1 MVNPQLMHYL
11 ETTIIPQYKQLDT
24 SHSPEHVYQV
34 LKNSIEIAESLSVD
48 LDIVSTV
55 AVFHDL
61 GLLNGRKNHE
71 RTSRSMVESDAFFG
85 EYFTKEQR
93 KIIGEAVEDH
103 RASLSYEP
111 RSIYGKI
118 ISEADR
124 DLDFYRILERTIYF
138 AIEKKRL
145 TDPIKLYHEAFEYIQ
160 QKYGP
165 HHHLTFWLN
174 YSKNIAGLAEIH
186 EMLADPIKYN
196 HAFSACYE
204 QRMKKAEFLS

>member
-11 ETTIIPQYKQLDT
+11 ETTIIPQYKQFDT

-34 LKNSIEIAESLSVD
+34 LENSIEIAAPLSVD

-61 GLLNGRKNHE
+61 GLLKGRKNHE
-71 RTSRSMVESDAFFG
+71 RASRSMVESDAFLAD
-85 EYFTKEQR
+85 YFTKEQR

-138 AIEKKRL
+138 AIEKRVFLILIIFAKR
-145 TDPIKLYHEAFEYIQ
+145 
-160 QKYGP
+160 
-165 HHHLTFWLN
+165 HLNTFSKIRSPPSLDLLARLF
-174 YSKNIAGLAEIH
+174 KNIAGLAEIH
-186 EMLADPIKYN
+186 EMLTDPIKFN
-196 HAFSACYE
+196 SAFSDCYE
-204 QRMKKAEFLS
+204 QRMKKPTS